1 MSSVFADTQ
10 RAIVLSL
17 QWTRTNNEPR
27 FDVSKRSNKY
37 QRISLFS
44 SDGSQTFDN
53 PFTWIVNYLSLW
65 FASEKANTK
74 QRISIRLRLV
84 RNSNYYRN
92 LNIRQTDPFIQ
103 ITLSL
108 QNFNLEVIFPFSIK
122 KWNNKINIIDQ

>member
-92 LNIRQTDPFIQ
+92 LNIRQADPFKLHFHCKIL
-103 ITLSL
+103 ISKLSFL
-108 QNFNLEVIFPFSIK
+108 FPLK